1 MSITLHDLAGAEA
14 DRRFRPFCWR
24 TRMVLAHK
32 GLEVETV
39 PWRFTE
45 KDKLPKPNRGRVP
58 VIVDDDLVV
67 HDSTAIAD
75 HLEDR
80 YPDRPA
86 LFGGEIGRACSLRAE
101 LERDRIAAGGHS
113 PRPPRH
119 PPPLHAGGSGL
130 FLALARRAVCDPVRI
145 WRGRMLDLFDGL
157 ARSAPAYGD

>member
-1 MSITLHDLAGAEA
+1 M
-14 DRRFRPFCWR
+14 
-24 TRMVLAHK
+24 
-32 GLEVETV
+32 
-39 PWRFTE
+39 
-45 KDKLPKPNRGRVP
+45 
-58 VIVDDDLVV
+58 IVDDDLVV

-101 LERDRIAAGGHS
+101 LERDRIAAGAHS